1 MHNYKKLEVRQESV
15 NLVTEIYLLT
25 DNYPNKEKFYFR
37 STKSKNYRKV
47 KYHSKKDLQFN
58 KITKVRVLGTNY

>member
-25 DNYPNKEKFYFR
+25 DNYPNK
-37 STKSKNYRKV
+37 
-47 KYHSKKDLQFN
+47 
-58 KITKVRVLGTNY
+58 